1 MQKLSTLLRL
11 LLLVVLMFSLTS
23 AALAQ
28 ETTPAGAEA
37 ETDNVAAEQSEEQEV
52 GGDADTSQPEAL
64 QEGETAAEAE
74 AEPATNPLTPL
85 GINTG
90 FLLAQIINFLLI
102 FLLLTFALWRPLGN
116 MLENRATRIQKG
128 LEDSAAAANARR
140 NAESEAERILAAA
153 RSDAARVVEEARG
166 RGEEVARG
174 VESAARTE
182 AEAIRTEARARAT
195 EERDRQLA
203 DLRTQVAAISV
214 AVAQRLIGESLDGK
228 RQQALISDFFAKVP
242 EQARQMS
249 GQRVEVVSAMPLSPE
264 EQQRVKSETGAA
276 DMTFSVDPDILGGLI
291 LRTQDRV
298 VDGSVRSNLSEL
310 AGRLR

>member
-1 MQKLSTLLRL
+1 MQKLLTPLRL
-11 LLLVVLMFSLTS
+11 LLLLVLVFSLTS

-37 ETDNVAAEQSEEQEV
+37 ETDNVAAEQSEEQEA

-64 QEGETAAEAE
+64 QEGEAAAEAE

-153 RSDAARVVEEARG
+153 RADAARVVEEARG
-166 RGEEVARG
+166 RGEEVAKA
-174 VESAARTE
+174 VEADARSE
-182 AEAIRTEARARAT
+182 AEAIRSQARLAST
-195 EERDRQLA
+195 EERDTQLA
-203 DLRTQVAAISV
+203 GLRSQVAAISI
-214 AVAQRLIGESLDGK
+214 AVAQRLIGESLDAK
-228 RQQALISDFFAKVP
+228 RQQALIDDFFSKVP
-242 EQARQMS
+242 AEAKSLS
-249 GQRVEVVSAMPLSPE
+249 GHVEVVSAMPLSAK
-264 EQQRVKSETGAA
+264 EQEKAKKEIGAT
-276 DMTFSVDPDILGGLI
+276 DVTFTVDPGILGGLI
-291 LRTQDRV
+291 IRSEDRV
-298 VDGSVRSNLSEL
+298 VDGSVRSGLSEL
-310 AGRLR
+310 AERLG